1 MKILT
6 LSQKPNFMLFGF
18 YAFMPDTS
26 AWEWKAIT
34 FTSFLEACA
43 KAREINY
50 AECVCLGKSFR
61 DPCWKK
67 LKVTESGW
75 KCCTVV
81 EVEINLKYL
90 CNIFTI
96 SADGNIA
103 SWTIEVSAHARTWDS
118 AKYLHVHII
127 SSVAASP
134 GCIGTVAQQKD
145 TAHFGCENWFSGK
158 QNCLRR
164 CEGIMSQTGHD

>member
-1 MKILT
+1 
-6 LSQKPNFMLFGF
+6 MLFGF
-18 YAFMPDTS
+18 YAFMPETS

-61 DPCWKK
+61 DPCCKK
-67 LKVTESGW
+67 LKVTQSGWKRCTESGW
-75 KCCTVV
+75 
-81 EVEINLKYL
+81 
-90 CNIFTI
+90 NIFATY
-96 SADGNIA
+96 SPYLQMATLPAA
-103 SWTIEVSAHARTWDS
+103 SSLTIEVSAHARTWDS

-134 GCIGTVAQQKD
+134 GSIGTVAQQKD
-145 TAHFGCENWFSGK
+145 TAHFGCKNRFSGN

-164 CEGIMSQTGHD
+164 CQGIRSPTCYD